1 MSKNQE
7 NHIFVSMFDNM
18 CKLNNIEQ
26 LNGRFKRVRKE
37 LVDLSIKD
45 LSIKDLSLHIYEI
58 LYDKKQNKII
68 IYGIFYN
75 VQFRI
80 EIENDYPFAP
90 FLLFDITPEKEERQI
105 CSELLVSHLW
115 SPVLTMSKIF
125 TNFKDKCNDM
135 NNFHFPDY
143 IKCDT
148 CRNAILQ

>member
-1 MSKNQE
+1 MSKNQQ
-7 NHIFVSMFDNM
+7 NNIFVSMFDNM
-18 CKLNNIEQ
+18 CKVNNIEQ

-37 LVDLSIKD
+37 LVDLSI
-45 LSIKDLSLHIYEI
+45 SIHIYEI

-105 CSELLVSHLW
+105 CSELLVSHSW

-125 TNFKDKCNDM
+125 TNFKDKCNDL

-148 CRNAILQ
+148 CRNAISQ